1 MDLRLFAKKERQL
14 NSWVLKKIEVSR
26 PWASLRGVVLCQF
39 DDLEVLHLAGIE
51 SEAHKGAMD
60 LWAEGA
66 GCARI
71 EHEGGE
77 MAVVHGAADVAVS
90 AHEEGDG
97 MLPQFGEDVAGPFA
111 GIATDVGHPDADAF
125 ERETLVLGITKVHV
139 LPIGVA
145 PDDAARLARG
155 FQSVADGDIDDIAGE
170 PYLVASFKV
179 LQVTIVPQS
188 VGVAHQADGFHISI
202 VSAAPEVEGVVGLNL
217 VLDVIGE
224 VVEEIVA
231 SDALNLIDRVGVLP
245 DAALAV
251 FVGEDEADG
260 VVAVVLFGAYHLEEG
275 RGYCNLALHHQMD
288 VIDNRTAA
296 YPHLAIAACPGST
309 EAFDLLPKPG
319 VEFLVLWTDVRSI
332 VTFVHGIFV
341 PLHIA
346 RRSHMTARISRLGV
360 VVCGNLL
367 ALHKGVGL
375 EIAVAFA
382 IGCTGLFAGQFP
394 SHPVRLVPDAV
405 VGDDVA
411 SVLDDLLPG
420 IAACSGKFSVVGRRI
435 GMGLLVGRCISG
447 NRGLG
452 NGRCAALLGGLLHQT
467 GDK

>member
-1 MDLRLFAKKERQL
+1 M

-26 PWASLRGVVLCQF
+26 SWASLRGVVLCQF

-71 EHEGGE
+71 EYEGSE
-77 MAVVHGAADVAVS
+77 MSVVHGAADVAVS

-97 MLPQFGEDVAGPFA
+97 VLPQFGEDVAGPFA
-111 GIATDVGHPDADAF
+111 GIASDVGHPDADAF
-125 ERETLVLGITKVHV
+125 ERETLVLGITKVHI

-145 PDDAARLARG
+145 PDDSARLARG

-170 PYLVASFKV
+170 PYLVACFKV

-202 VSAAPEVEGVVGLNL
+202 VATAPEVEGVVGLNL
-217 VLDVIGE
+217 VLDVVGE
-224 VVEEIVA
+224 VVEEVVA
-231 SDALNLIDRVGVLP
+231 GDALDLIDRVGVLP

-260 VVAVVLFGAYHLEEG
+260 VVAVVLFGADYLEEG

-288 VIDNRTAA
+288 VIDNGTAA
-296 YPHLAIAACPGST
+296 YPHLAIAACPCAT
-309 EAFDLLPKPG
+309 KALDLLPKPG
-319 VEFLVLWTDVRSI
+319 IEFLVLGTDVRSI

-341 PLHIA
+341 PLHVA
-346 RRSHMTARISRLGV
+346 RGCHMTARISRFGV
-360 VVCGNLL
+360 VVRGNLL
-367 ALHKGVGL
+367 SLHKGVGF

-394 SHPVRLVPDAV
+394 SHPVGFVPDVV

-411 SVLDDLLPG
+411 GVLDDLLPG

-435 GMGLLVGRCISG
+435 GMGRLVGRCIGG

-452 NGRCAALLGGLLHQT
+452 NRRCAALLGGLLHQT

>member
-26 PWASLRGVVLCQF
+26 SWASLRGVVLCQF
-39 DDLEVLHLAGIE
+39 DDFEVLNLAGIE
-51 SEAHKGAMD
+51 GEAHKGAMD
-60 LWAEGA
+60 LRAEGA
-66 GCARI
+66 GCAWI

-77 MAVVHGAADVAVS
+77 MSVVHGAADVAVS

-97 MLPQFGEDVAGPFA
+97 VLPQFGEDVAGPFA
-111 GIATDVGHPDADAF
+111 GIASDVGHPDADAF
-125 ERETLVLGITKVHV
+125 ERETLVFGIAQVHV
-139 LPIGVA
+139 LPISVA
-145 PDDAARLARG
+145 PYDAARLARG

-170 PYLVASFKV
+170 PYLVTCFKV
-179 LQVTIVPQS
+179 LQVAIVPQS

-217 VLDVIGE
+217 VLDVVGE
-224 VVEEIVA
+224 VVEEVVA
-231 SDALNLIDRVGVLP
+231 GDALNLIDRVGVLP

-260 VVAVVLFGAYHLEEG
+260 VVAVVLFGADYLEEG

-288 VIDNRTAA
+288 VIDNGTAA
-296 YPHLAIAACPGST
+296 DPHLAIAACPCAT

-341 PLHIA
+341 PLHVARWCHVTTCIA
-346 RRSHMTARISRLGV
+346 RLGV
-360 VVCGNLL
+360 VVRGDLL
-367 ALHKGVGL
+367 AFYQRVGF

-394 SHPVRLVPDAV
+394 SHPVRLVPDVV

-411 SVLDDLLPG
+411 GVLDNLLLRVASRP
-420 IAACSGKFSVVGRRI
+420 GKFSVVGRRI
-435 GMGLLVGRCISG
+435 DMGLLVGRCIGG

-452 NGRCAALLGGLLHQT
+452 NRRCAALLSGGLHQT